1 MSFQRAEEIVSAFDV
16 LAGNP
21 LIGRPVHGDSRE
33 LVMGR
38 GSRGDVALYRYVDV
52 TDTVVVLAIRVQ
64 RAAGYA
70 RDAGNRGA
78 DTRAN
83 HQGRPLM
90 FAALFDK
97 LFNRKPS
104 ADAFAKLFLDALRA
118 RGYRDALTYL
128 PDEFRF
134 ADQRGRIINLH
145 NAYHAYTT
153 ADRHG
158 RAEVLRSYA
167 AACVD
172 EQNEDHETR
181 TFEQVRPTPMPVIRH
196 RGMLEEMRLEHVR
209 EHGWDALFA
218 VVWREI
224 AEDCVE
230 LLAIDRPDS
239 TSTLTQG
246 PKEAW
251 GITFEQALAIAHD
264 NLRDATPERFVE
276 VAAGIYQGAWQD
288 AYDTSRVLLPDV
300 LQRVPVKGRPV
311 FKLPT
316 RDCLLVVGDRDE
328 TAMAGMLE
336 LSLEAAAHGR
346 CISSLVFAYDA
357 RRIVPFALPQP
368 EHRRR
373 QADLRRVMEA
383 STYSVQKEFLE
394 KIHAANQDD
403 IFVASYHVFEENDG
417 SGRQFSVVTW
427 TRGMDTS
434 LPRVERIAFVTPKQD
449 GDADVVFVQWDTA
462 VAVVADLMEQEPDF
476 YPPRFRAR
484 DFPSEAQ
491 LRQLA

>member
-1 MSFQRAEEIVSAFDV
+1 M
-16 LAGNP
+16 L
-21 LIGRPVHGDSRE
+21 
-33 LVMGR
+33 
-38 GSRGDVALYRYVDV
+38 
-52 TDTVVVLAIRVQ
+52 TV
-64 RAAGYA
+64 
-70 RDAGNRGA
+70 
-78 DTRAN
+78 
-83 HQGRPLM
+83 
-90 FAALFDK
+90 LFDK

-104 ADAFAKLFLDALRA
+104 PDAFAKLFLDALRA

-153 ADRHG
+153 ADRRG

-167 AACVD
+167 AAFV
-172 EQNEDHETR
+172 EGQNEDHETR
-181 TFEQVRPTPMPVIRH
+181 TFEQVRPTLMPVIRH
-196 RGMLEEMRLEHVR
+196 RGMLEEIRLEHVR
-209 EHGWDALFA
+209 EHGWDAPFA

-246 PKEAW
+246 PKDAW

-276 VAAGIYQGAWQD
+276 VAAGIFQGGWQD
-288 AYDTSRVLLPDV
+288 AYDSSRVVLPDV

-311 FKLPT
+311 FMLPT

-346 CISSLVFAYDA
+346 CISSLAFAYDDA

-373 QADLRRVMEA
+373 QAHLQRMLDA
-383 STYSVQKEFLE
+383 PAYSLQKELLE
-394 KIHAANQDD
+394 KIHAANQAD
-403 IFVASYHVFEENDG
+403 IFVASYRVFEENDG
-417 SGRQFSVVTW
+417 SGRQFSLATW
-427 TRGMDTS
+427 TRDVDTS
-434 LPRVERIAFVTPKQD
+434 LPKADRIAFVVPKD
-449 GDADVVFVQWDTA
+449 EGDADVVVADWDKA

-476 YPPRFRAR
+476 YPPRFRVRA
-484 DFPSEAQ
+484 FPSEAQ